1 MKLLFDTHAFIWW
14 DGTPANLSSQV
25 LALCQDPTNTLLLS
39 VASVWEMQIKLHL
52 GKLKLSLPLVEIVE
66 GQRRTN
72 SIEILPVMLDHV
84 LALDTLPDHHR
95 DPFDRLLI
103 AQAVV
108 EDAVLISNDS
118 ILQKYPAKLVW

>member
-14 DGTPANLSSQV
+14 DGAPANLSTHV
-25 LALCQDPTNTLLLS
+25 LALCQDPANTLLLS

-52 GKLKLSLPLVEIVE
+52 GKLKLSLPLPEIIE

-72 SIEILPVMLDHV
+72 SIEVLPIALDHV
-84 LALDTLPDHHR
+84 LALDTLPDHHK

-103 AQAVV
+103 AQAIV
-108 EDAVLISNDS
+108 EGAALMSHDP
-118 ILQKYPAKLVW
+118 ILQKYSAKLVW

>member
-14 DGTPANLSSQV
+14 DGAPAHLPTHV
-25 LALCQDPTNTLLLS
+25 LALCQDPANTLLLS

-52 GKLKLSLPLVEIVE
+52 GKLKLSLPLAEIIE

-72 SIEILPVMLDHV
+72 SIEVLPIALDHV
-84 LALDTLPDHHR
+84 LALDTLPDHHK

-108 EDAVLISNDS
+108 EGATLISNDP
-118 ILQKYPAKLVW
+118 ILQKYSAKLVW